1 MSLFGSRPGF
11 HRGLDLESVFGEQL
25 GTAVILAD
33 YRDRKLFFFLLS
45 METLQKQLT
54 SDRSKN
60 SSRPGA
66 SCQRFLISRPTT
78 FPPKIVSH
86 VADCL

>member
-33 YRDRKLFFFLLS
+33 YRDRKLFFSALNGN
-45 METLQKQLT
+45 T
-54 SDRSKN
+54 
-60 SSRPGA
+60 
-66 SCQRFLISRPTT
+66 
-78 FPPKIVSH
+78 PKTVNQ
-86 VADCL
+86 